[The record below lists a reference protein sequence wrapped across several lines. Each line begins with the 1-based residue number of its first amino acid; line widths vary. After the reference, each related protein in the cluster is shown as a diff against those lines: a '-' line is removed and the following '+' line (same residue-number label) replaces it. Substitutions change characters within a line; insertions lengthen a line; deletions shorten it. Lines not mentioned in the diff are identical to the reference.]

1 MLLLLS
7 RDEAYEMAQRHVT
20 DTNLS
25 EILKS
30 QNFDENCRILMN
42 RATLA
47 DQAKPV
53 SDHRLIW

>member
-1 MLLLLS
+1 MLLQLS
-7 RDEAYEMAQRHVT
+7 REQAFEMAQRHVT
-20 DTNLS
+20 ESNLS

-30 QNFDENCRILMN
+30 QHFDETCRILMN

-53 SDHRLIW
+53 SDLGLIW